1 MKIHL
6 ILFLTI
12 LCTVAKSTEPKDVE
26 TLIIEENFLNTLP
39 IEDTPTI
46 NQIKL
51 SFESAL
57 LNKNLMK
64 ENFQTNL
71 NIQGVYGENKSRQL
85 NQFVP
90 VTSPIKNLNA
100 SITSGSKFGLQS
112 ELKFFTEQF
121 TNNFLRRSTTTGAEI
136 NFLIDLYKDFLGRS
150 TKKRLNV
157 LSHEVE
163 AAKINQ
169 EINAQQ
175 FKLNLQKLY
184 WSLVANEESIKL
196 TKSLIKQA
204 QKQVA
209 ITSKKYKSSVSDQG
223 VLARTKSLL
232 ASRKGSLN
240 SLEYAR
246 SNILKTLRE
255 FIPSLGD
262 KKITL
267 GSYDIN
273 KITKKVLRCTDLISS
288 LIDAPLELTKYDDLS
303 KLYAEILKNEIKLA
317 RIHDDIDVKVS
328 LQAQLNGRDFSYSDS
343 VDNLS
348 NDPKPVGNIIFSL
361 SMPMTGEK
369 TKTKNSYQR
378 IAKLKGESLT
388 TLNTAKVI
396 AFHKEIGQSIKV
408 LLSAL
413 DNQKLNTESL
423 KTSIKNSRLK
433 FSQARLPIEQLVQ
446 EEDAYFLSEI
456 SSIQTNLS
464 IVHTLLDYFSVF
476 TKFNCPLN
484 I

>member
-1 MKIHL
+1 MTK
-6 ILFLTI
+6 
-12 LCTVAKSTEPKDVE
+12 ATEPKKVE
-26 TLIIEENFLNTLP
+26 TLLIGENFLTKLQ
-39 IEDTPTI
+39 IEDTPKI

-57 LNKNLMK
+57 LNKNLME
-64 ENFQTNL
+64 ENFQTSF

-90 VTSPIKNLNA
+90 VTSPVKNLKA
-100 SITSGSKFGLQS
+100 SITSGTKYGLQS
-112 ELKFFTEQF
+112 ELKVFTEQF
-121 TNNFLRRSTTTGAEI
+121 TNNFLRRSTTTGAEV
-136 NFLIDLYKDFLGRS
+136 NFMIDLYKDFLGRS
-150 TKKRLNV
+150 TKKRLSV
-157 LSHEVE
+157 LTHEVDV
-163 AAKINQ
+163 AKINQ
-169 EINAQQ
+169 EINTQQ

-246 SNILKTLRE
+246 SNILKGLRE
-255 FIPSLGD
+255 IIPSLGD

-267 GSYDIN
+267 DSYDIN
-273 KITKKVLRCTDLISS
+273 KITKKVLSCTNSISS
-288 LIDAPLELTKYDDLS
+288 LTDAPLELTKYDDLS
-303 KLYAEILKNEIKLA
+303 KLHAEILKKEMKLA
-317 RIHDDIDVKVS
+317 RIHDDIDFKVS

-343 VDNLS
+343 IDNLS

-369 TKTKNSYQR
+369 TKTKNSYEK

-396 AFHKEIGQSIKV
+396 AFHKEIRQSIKV

>member
-1 MKIHL
+1 M
-6 ILFLTI
+6 
-12 LCTVAKSTEPKDVE
+12 ANSTEPKKVE
-26 TLIIEENFLNTLP
+26 TLLIGEDFLTTLQ

-57 LNKNLMK
+57 LNKNLME
-64 ENFQTNL
+64 ENFQTSF

-90 VTSPIKNLNA
+90 VTSPIKNLKA
-100 SITSGSKFGLQS
+100 SITSGSKYGLQS
-112 ELKFFTEQF
+112 ELKVFTEQF
-121 TNNFLRRSTTTGAEI
+121 TNNFLRRSTTTGAEV
-136 NFLIDLYKDFLGRS
+136 NFIIDLYKDFLGRS

-157 LSHEVE
+157 LTHEVE

-169 EINAQQ
+169 EINTQQ

-209 ITSKKYKSSVSDQG
+209 ITSKKYKSSVSDKG

-246 SNILKTLRE
+246 SNILKGLRE
-255 FIPSLGD
+255 IIPSLGD

-267 GSYDIN
+267 DSYDIN
-273 KITKKVLRCTDLISS
+273 KVTKKVLSCTDSISS
-288 LIDAPLELTKYDDLS
+288 LTDAPLELTKYDDLS
-303 KLYAEILKNEIKLA
+303 KLHTEILKNEMKLA
-317 RIHDDIDVKVS
+317 RIHNDIDFKVS

-343 VDNLS
+343 IDNLS
-348 NDPKPVGNIIFSL
+348 NDPKPVGNIMFSL

-369 TKTKNSYQR
+369 TKTKNSYEK

-396 AFHKEIGQSIKV
+396 AFHKEIRQSIKV

-413 DNQKLNTESL
+413 DNQKLNIESL

-433 FSQARLPIEQLVQ
+433 FSQARLSIEQLVQ